1 MVTDFFVVFCL
12 PSKLST
18 LPIFRPDEA
27 TLASLDDQIH
37 KRQVAKHTCLALRRY
52 FEAHLYFRV
61 DSLRR
66 SIAGKQGGKWPVCV
80 PAYKVFTYFVE
91 GVFQWVIQCTQ
102 TVISSR
108 EVYSSVVRITTWHL
122 MSGVVTKE

>member
-12 PSKLST
+12 PFKLST
-18 LPIFRPDEA
+18 LSIFRPDEA
-27 TLASLDDQIH
+27 NSLSVEDEID

-52 FEAHLYFRV
+52 FEAHLYLRV

-66 SIAGKQGGKWPVCV
+66 SIAGNQGGKRPVSV

-91 GVFQWVIQCTQ
+91 GVFQ
-102 TVISSR
+102 
-108 EVYSSVVRITTWHL
+108 
-122 MSGVVTKE
+122 